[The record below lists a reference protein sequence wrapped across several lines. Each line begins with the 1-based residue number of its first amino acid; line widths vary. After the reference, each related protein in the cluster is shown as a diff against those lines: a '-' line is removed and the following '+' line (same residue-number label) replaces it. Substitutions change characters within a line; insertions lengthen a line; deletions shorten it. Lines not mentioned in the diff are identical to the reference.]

1 MNCMP
6 MCQPPSG
13 LSPRREEAERQFNRM
28 PGTAGLPFVFDL
40 QLFAGEK
47 TEEPTAKRQSDARNK
62 GQVARSQELG
72 TAFVLLGGFFA
83 LYKMGAGIY
92 TDITGYMSHILAH
105 PLGEVSTESVMRIF
119 IDIVTLFGKT
129 ALPLMLVIMVTG
141 LCINFMQVGINF
153 TTEPLSLKLENLNPI
168 NGFGRIFSKRALVE
182 LIKSFM
188 KIGIIG
194 FFIYTYLKEEIP
206 QAPKYLYMDLTASI
220 PIISGIII
228 NLVFKVLIVVFV
240 MAVLDYAYQRWQH
253 KQGLKMSKQEVKEEF
268 KQMEGDPQIKGKIKQ
283 KQRQM
288 AMARMMKEVPKAD
301 VVITNPTHFA
311 VALKYQKGMDAPLV
325 VAKGQDM
332 VAQRIKEIAREA
344 GVTIVENKPLARSL
358 YAMVDVGG
366 SVPPELYKAV
376 AEVLAYVYRLKNRYK

>member
-1 MNCMP
+1 MSFMP
-6 MCQPPSG
+6 MCQPPSRR
-13 LSPRREEAERQFNRM
+13 LPHREEAERQLYNV
-28 PGTAGLPFVFDL
+28 PGTGLPFAFEL

-83 LYKMGAGIY
+83 LYQMGGSIY
-92 TDITGYMSHILAH
+92 TEITGYMSHILSH
-105 PLGEVSTESVMRIF
+105 PTTSVNTESVMRIF
-119 IDIVTLFGKT
+119 IDIVTLLGKT
-129 ALPLMLVIMVTG
+129 AMPLMFTILITG

-153 TTEPLSLKLENLNPI
+153 TTEPLSFKLENLNPI

-194 FFIYTYLKEEIP
+194 FFIYSYLKEEIP

-228 NLVFKVLIVVFV
+228 NLVFKVLIVIFI
-240 MAVLDYAYQRWQH
+240 MAVLDFGYQKWQH

-288 AMARMMKEVPKAD
+288 AMSRMMREVPQAD
-301 VVITNPTHFA
+301 VVVTNPTHFA
-311 VALKYQKGMDAPLV
+311 VALKYQKGMDAPQV
-325 VAKGQDM
+325 IAKGQDY
-332 VAQRIKEIAREA
+332 VAQKIKEIAREA

-358 YAMVDVGG
+358 FAMVDVGG
-366 SVPPELYKAV
+366 SVPPALYKAV
-376 AEVLAYVYRLKNRYK
+376 AEVLAYVYRLKHRYK

>member
-1 MNCMP
+1 MNCMA

-13 LSPRREEAERQFNRM
+13 LSPRREEAERQFNSG
-28 PGTAGLPFVFDL
+28 PGTGLPFYFDL

-47 TEEPTAKRQSDARNK
+47 TEEPTAKRQSEARNK

-72 TAFVLLGGFFA
+72 TAFVLLGGFFS

-92 TDITGYMSHILAH
+92 TDITGYMAYILAH
-105 PLGEVSTESVMRIF
+105 PTTDVSTESVMRLF
-119 IDIVTLFGKT
+119 IDIATLFGKT

-141 LCINFMQVGINF
+141 LIINFMQVGINF
-153 TTEPLSLKLENLNPI
+153 TTEPLSLKFENLNPI
-168 NGFGRIFSKRALVE
+168 NGFSRIFSTRALVE
-182 LIKSFM
+182 LIKSFL

-194 FFIYTYLKEEIP
+194 FFIYNYLKEEIP

-228 NLVFKVLIVVFV
+228 NLVFKVLLVVFV
-240 MAVLDYAYQRWQH
+240 MAVLDYGYQRWQH
-253 KQGLKMSKQEVKEEF
+253 KQGLMMSKQEVKEEF

-311 VALKYQKGMDAPLV
+311 VALKYQQGMEAPLV
-325 VAKGQDM
+325 IAKGQDL
-332 VAQRIKEIAREA
+332 VARKIKEIAREA

-358 YAMVDVGG
+358 FAMVDVGG

>member
-1 MNCMP
+1 MSFMP
-6 MCQPPSG
+6 MCQPPSRR
-13 LSPRREEAERQFNRM
+13 SPHREEAERQLHNL
-28 PGTAGLPFVFDL
+28 PGMCLPFAFDL
-40 QLFAGEK
+40 QLFSGEK

-83 LYKMGAGIY
+83 LYQMGAGIY
-92 TDITGYMSHILAH
+92 TEITGYMAYILAH
-105 PLGEVSTESVMRIF
+105 PNTSVTTESVMRMF
-119 IDIVTLFGKT
+119 IDIVTLLGKT
-129 ALPLMLVIMVTG
+129 ALPIMLVILVTG
-141 LCINFMQVGINF
+141 LCINLMQVGINF
-153 TTEPLSLKLENLNPI
+153 TTEPLSFKPENLNPI

-194 FFIYTYLKEEIP
+194 FFIYTYLKDEIP

-228 NLVFKVLIVVFV
+228 NLVFKVIIVIFI
-240 MAVLDYAYQRWQH
+240 MAVLDFGYQKWQH

-288 AMARMMKEVPKAD
+288 AMSRMMKEVPQAD

-325 VAKGQDM
+325 IAKGQDL
-332 VAQRIKEIAREA
+332 VAQKIKEIAREA

-358 YAMVDVGG
+358 FAMVDIGG

>member
-1 MNCMP
+1 MNCMA

-13 LSPRREEAERQFNRM
+13 LSPRREEAERQFNSG
-28 PGTAGLPFVFDL
+28 PGTGLPFVFDL

-72 TAFVLLGGFFA
+72 TAFVLLGGFFS

-92 TDITGYMSHILAH
+92 TDITGYMAYILAH
-105 PLGEVSTESVMRIF
+105 PTTDVSTESVMRLF
-119 IDIVTLFGKT
+119 IDIATLFGKT

-141 LCINFMQVGINF
+141 LIINFMQVGINF
-153 TTEPLSLKLENLNPI
+153 TTEPLSLKFENLNPI
-168 NGFGRIFSKRALVE
+168 NGFSRIFSTRALVE
-182 LIKSFM
+182 LIKSFL

-194 FFIYTYLKEEIP
+194 FFIYNYLKEEIP

-228 NLVFKVLIVVFV
+228 NLVFKVLLVVFV
-240 MAVLDYAYQRWQH
+240 MAVLDYAYQKWQH
-253 KQGLKMSKQEVKEEF
+253 KKGLMMSKQEVKEEF

-311 VALKYQKGMDAPLV
+311 VALKYQQGMEAPLV
-325 VAKGQDM
+325 IAKGQDL
-332 VAQRIKEIAREA
+332 VARKIKEIAREA

-358 YAMVDVGG
+358 FAMVDVGG

>member
-1 MNCMP
+1 MNCMA

-13 LSPRREEAERQFNRM
+13 LSPRREEAERQFNSG
-28 PGTAGLPFVFDL
+28 PGTGLPFVFDL

-83 LYKMGAGIY
+83 LYQLGAGIY
-92 TDITGYMSHILAH
+92 VNITGYMSYILAH
-105 PLGEVSTESVMRIF
+105 PTTEVTTESVMRIF

-129 ALPLMLVIMVTG
+129 ALPLMFVIMITG
-141 LCINFMQVGINF
+141 LCVNFMQVGINF
-153 TTEPLSLKLENLNPI
+153 TTEPLSLKFENLNPI

-182 LIKSFM
+182 LIKSFL

-206 QAPKYLYMDLTASI
+206 QASKYLYMDLTASI

-228 NLVFKVLIVVFV
+228 NLVFKVLLVVFV
-240 MAVLDYAYQRWQH
+240 MAVLDYGYQRWQH
-253 KQGLKMSKQEVKEEF
+253 KQGLMMSKQEVKEEF

-288 AMARMMKEVPKAD
+288 AMSRMMKEVPQAD

-311 VALKYQKGMDAPLV
+311 VALKYQQGMEAPLV
-325 VAKGQDM
+325 IAKGQDL
-332 VAQRIKEIAREA
+332 VARKIKEIAREA

-358 YAMVDVGG
+358 FAMVDVGG